1 MSALNPVKIRS
12 LLREQ
17 RRTPFLSKINLWSI
31 IDEAAVGVD
40 LQMSA
45 GLELFNLPDISMKEG
60 SEIENYQAFVKKL
73 LHAVPEETT
82 LQFVIQVREGDP
94 DRVKE
99 FIETV
104 SRNKAMG
111 DFGQSILKAKER
123 FMKEKFIQKKRSF
136 LFVTTYPSEFNR
148 PTVPVVRL
156 ASLKEMKP
164 GEITRELHEI
174 RLRSLNAAVK
184 SLVDSLSGLGIK
196 AKRLDDA
203 GLADYF
209 YRHLNP
215 TRSQHIQ
222 RPSADRTP
230 SFSVATARS
239 VLALS
244 AAENRLD
251 GFLADGTIHKAVN
264 LLGLPEAIHPH
275 DLANMM
281 NNLWPDY
288 DLCLTAHCV
297 NSERMIEQLKKS
309 ANVTRALSFSN
320 FGSRYEA
327 EQKFAELEE
336 LIREIR
342 STTQKL
348 FSFSFA
354 LLIKCRD
361 EGLAESNATLGVK
374 AFQDIGSA
382 IGIVDNLNHEDIFM
396 SFLPNHSHFNHR
408 RHVIHTG
415 PLANLLPLNG
425 TWKGTK
431 EPKVLFEN
439 PQGELVNMDLF
450 DPALPS
456 KHALLIGSSGSG
468 KSFTTNYLLTNFL
481 IESEINH
488 VVIIDIG
495 GSYRKLCQLFDGEY
509 LSVDL
514 TDAYAFNPLPEKDA
528 VFDGKDYDPD
538 ILAYTILILGRMIL
552 DEGEVLNSAGESL
565 LENALK
571 RTYQTGAS
579 PMLKD
584 IRAYL
589 QKIEG
594 NDEMKSLAVHYANNL
609 EMWTE
614 GRYSRI
620 FNTHK
625 RLSVDNRLIVFDLEM
640 LGNHPRLQS
649 VYFYVIREIIDAKLR
664 AKALKKMIVI
674 DEGWR
679 FFNDDVGSRLIE
691 NLYRTARKSNGMI
704 LSISQSPVDFL
715 NTKAANA
722 IISNTYVKYVLRLT
736 KGHEHLPQ
744 FGFSPGEIEAIK
756 NLHSV
761 PRQFSDVFLKF
772 IEQAT
777 TIRIEP
783 APLDYWV
790 CTTDAEDTVK
800 EQAVRKAHPEW
811 EHARVLEELARQSEK
826 EVKNL

>member
-1 MSALNPVKIRS
+1 MNAVKIRS
-12 LLREQ
+12 LIREQ
-17 RRTPFLSKINLWSI
+17 KRTPLLNKINLWSI
-31 IDEAAVGVD
+31 VDQTAVGVD

-45 GLELFNLPDISMKEG
+45 GLELFNLPDISMKEM
-60 SEIENYQAFVKKL
+60 SEIDGYQAFVKKL

-94 DRVKE
+94 ERVKE
-99 FIETV
+99 FVDTV
-104 SRNKAMG
+104 SHNDALG
-111 DFGQSILKAKER
+111 DFGQAILKAKEQ
-123 FMKEKFIQKKRSF
+123 FMKEKFIQKKRSVLF
-136 LFVTTYPSEFNR
+136 LTTYPPEFQR
-148 PTVPVVRL
+148 PAIRL
-156 ASLKEMKP
+156 ASLKEIKP
-164 GEITRELHEI
+164 GEITRELHEVRI
-174 RLRSLNAAVK
+174 RQLDAAVK
-184 SLVDSLSGLGIK
+184 SLTDSLAGLGIK
-196 AKRLDDA
+196 SKRLDDA
-203 GLADYF
+203 GMADYF

-215 TRSQHIQ
+215 KRSRQID
-222 RPSADRTP
+222 RPAGT
-230 SFSVATARS
+230 FSGVTARS

-251 GFLADGTIHKAVN
+251 GLVVDGAVHKTIN

-275 DLANMM
+275 DLLNMT

-288 DLCLTAHCV
+288 DICLAVHCV
-297 NSERMIEQLKKS
+297 NSERMIERLKKS
-309 ANVTRALSFSN
+309 ANVTKALSFSN

-348 FSFSFA
+348 FTFSFA
-354 LLIKCRD
+354 LLVKGPD
-361 EGLAESNATLGVK
+361 ERLAEENATLGVK

-382 IGIVDNLNHEDIFM
+382 IGVVDNLNHEDLFL
-396 SFLPNHSHFNHR
+396 SFLPNHSHLNHR

-415 PLANLLPLNG
+415 PLANLIPLSG
-425 TWKGTK
+425 SWKGTK
-431 EPKVLFEN
+431 IPKVLFEN

-450 DPALPS
+450 DPSLPS
-456 KHALLIGSSGSG
+456 KHALLIGSTGSG

-495 GSYRKLCQLFDGEY
+495 GSYRKLCQLFDGQY

-514 TDAYAFNPLPEKDA
+514 TDAYAFNPLPERDG
-528 VFDGKDYDPD
+528 VFDGKEYDPD

-552 DEGEVLNSAGESL
+552 DEGEVLNGAGESL

-571 RTYQTGAS
+571 RTYRTGGS
-579 PMLKD
+579 PTLKD
-584 IRAYL
+584 IRSYL
-589 QKIEG
+589 QNIEG
-594 NDEMKSLAVHYANNL
+594 NEETKSLAAHYANNL

-620 FNTHK
+620 FNTSK
-625 RLSVDNRLIVFDLEM
+625 RLAVDNRLIVFDLEK
-640 LGNHPRLQS
+640 LGHHPRLQS

-744 FGFSPGEIEAIK
+744 FGFSTGEIEAIK
-756 NLHSV
+756 HLHSV

-772 IEQAT
+772 VEQAT

-783 APLDYWV
+783 SPLDYWV
-790 CTTDAEDTVK
+790 CTTDADDTVK
-800 EQAVRKAHPEW
+800 EQKIRDAHPEW
-811 EHARVLEELARQSEK
+811 IHSRVLEELVRESQK
-826 EVKNL
+826 EAKNS

>member
-1 MSALNPVKIRS
+1 MNAVKIRS

-17 RRTPFLSKINLWSI
+17 QQTPFLSRINLWSI
-31 IDEAAVGVD
+31 IDQAAVGVD

-45 GLELFNLPDISMKEG
+45 GLELFDLPDVSMKEAG
-60 SEIENYQAFVKKL
+60 EIESYQAFVKKM
-73 LHAVPEETT
+73 LHAVPEEST
-82 LQFVIQVREGDP
+82 LQFVVQVREGDSE
-94 DRVKE
+94 RLRE
-99 FIETV
+99 FMEIVRRNSALAEFGET
-104 SRNKAMG
+104 
-111 DFGQSILKAKER
+111 ILRAKEQ
-123 FMKEKFIQKKRSF
+123 FIQTKFIQKKRSF
-136 LFVTTYPSEFNR
+136 LFLTTYPQDQGR
-148 PTVPVVRL
+148 PAVRL
-156 ASLKEMKP
+156 ASLREIKTGEM
-164 GEITRELHEI
+164 TRDLHEI
-174 RLRSLNAAVK
+174 RIRQLNAAVK
-184 SLVDSLSGLGIK
+184 SLTDSLASMGIK
-196 AKRLDDA
+196 SKRLDDA
-203 GLADYF
+203 GMADYF

-215 TRSQHIQ
+215 NRSRQIE
-222 RPSADRTP
+222 RPAET
-230 SFSVATARS
+230 FSGVTARSVTTRS

-251 GFLADGTIHKAVN
+251 GIVVDGAIHKTVN

-275 DLANMM
+275 DLANMT
-281 NNLWPDY
+281 NGLWPDY
-288 DLCLTAHCV
+288 DVCLTVHCV

-309 ANVTRALSFSN
+309 ANVTKALSFSN

-354 LLIKCRD
+354 LLVKSRD
-361 EGLAESNATLGVK
+361 ERLAESNTTLGVK
-374 AFQDIGSA
+374 AFQEIGSA
-382 IGIVDNLNHEDIFM
+382 IGIADNLNHEDLFL
-396 SFLPNHSHFNHR
+396 SFLPNHSHLNHR

-415 PLANLLPLNG
+415 PLANLIPLSG
-425 TWKGTK
+425 SWKGTK
-431 EPKVLFEN
+431 VPKILFEN

-450 DPALPS
+450 DPSLPS
-456 KHALLIGSSGSG
+456 KHALLIGSTGSG

-481 IESEINH
+481 IESDINH

-495 GSYRKLCQLFDGEY
+495 GSYRKLCQLFDGHY

-514 TDAYAFNPLPEKDA
+514 TDAYAFNPLPERGA
-528 VFDGKDYDPD
+528 VFDGKEYDPD
-538 ILAYTILILGRMIL
+538 VLAYTTLILGRMIL
-552 DEGEVLNSAGESL
+552 DDSEVLNSAGENL

-571 RTYQTGAS
+571 ATYRTGAS
-579 PMLKD
+579 PTLKD

-589 QKIEG
+589 QKIDG
-594 NDEMKSLAVHYANNL
+594 NDETKMLAAHYANNL

-614 GRYSRI
+614 GRYARI
-620 FNTHK
+620 FNTRK
-625 RLSVDNRLIVFDLEM
+625 RLSVENRLIVFDLEK
-640 LGNHPRLQS
+640 LGHHPRLQS
-649 VYFYVIREIIDAKLR
+649 VYFYVIREIIDTKLR

-783 APLDYWV
+783 SPLDYWV
-790 CTTDAEDTVK
+790 CTTDAEDTVREEK
-800 EQAVRKAHPEW
+800 LRREHPDW
-811 EHARVLEELARQSEK
+811 SHGRVMTELSKQTQQEAQHE
-826 EVKNL
+826 

>member
-1 MSALNPVKIRS
+1 MSGLNPVKIRS

-17 RRTPFLSKINLWSI
+17 KRAPFLSKINLWSI
-31 IDEAAVGVD
+31 VDEAAVGVD

-45 GLELFNLPDISMKEG
+45 GLELFDLPDISMKEE
-60 SEIENYQAFVKKL
+60 SEIESYQGFVKKL
-73 LHAVPEETT
+73 LHAVAEEST

-104 SRNKAMG
+104 TRNKALG
-111 DFGQSILKAKER
+111 DFGQSILKAKEQ
-123 FMKEKFIQKKRSF
+123 FMKAKFIQKKRSF
-136 LFVTTYPSEFNR
+136 LFITTYPSEIHGATL
-148 PTVPVVRL
+148 PAARL
-156 ASLKEMKP
+156 ASFQEMKHR
-164 GEITRELHEI
+164 ETTRDMHNF
-174 RLRSLNAAVK
+174 RLRQLNAAVK
-184 SLVDSLSGLGIK
+184 SLMDSLSGKGIK

-203 GLADYF
+203 GMADYF

-215 TRSQHIQ
+215 KRSRQID
-222 RPSADRTP
+222 RPKTFAG
-230 SFSVATARS
+230 VTARS

-251 GFLADGTIHKAVN
+251 GFIVDGMIHKTVN

-275 DLANMM
+275 DLANMTSD
-281 NNLWPDY
+281 LWPDY
-288 DLCLTAHCV
+288 DLCLTVHCV

-309 ANVTRALSFSN
+309 ANVTKALSFSN

-327 EQKFAELEE
+327 EQKFTELEE

-354 LLIKCRD
+354 VLIKSQD
-361 EGLAESNATLGVK
+361 ESLAETNAALGVK

-382 IGIVDNLNHEDIFM
+382 IGLIDNLNHEDLFM

-415 PLANLLPLNG
+415 PLANLIPLSG
-425 TWKGTK
+425 SWKGTK
-431 EPKVLFEN
+431 VPKVLFEN
-439 PQGELVNMDLF
+439 SQGELVNMDLF
-450 DPALPS
+450 DPSLPS
-456 KHALLIGSSGSG
+456 KHALLIGSTGSG

-481 IESEINH
+481 IESETNH

-495 GSYRKLCQLFDGEY
+495 GSYRKLCQLFDGQY

-514 TDAYAFNPLPEKDA
+514 TDAYAFNPLPDKEA
-528 VFDGKDYDPD
+528 VFDGKNYDPD

-552 DEGEVLNSAGESL
+552 DDGEVLNSAGESL

-571 RTYQTGAS
+571 KTYQTGAS
-579 PMLKD
+579 PTLKD
-584 IRAYL
+584 IRSYL

-594 NDEMKSLAVHYANNL
+594 NDETKSLAAHYANNL

-625 RLSVDNRLIVFDLEM
+625 RLEVENRLMVFDLEK
-640 LGNHPRLQS
+640 LGHHPRLQS

-691 NLYRTARKSNGMI
+691 NLYRTARKSNGMV

-756 NLHSV
+756 DLHSV

-772 IEQAT
+772 VEQAT

-783 APLDYWV
+783 SPLDYWV
-790 CTTDAEDTVK
+790 CTTDADDTVR
-800 EQAVRKAHPEW
+800 EQGIRTAHPEW
-811 EHARVLEELARQSEK
+811 SHAQILEELVRQSEK
-826 EVKNL
+826 EVKNP